1 LPPFLNLSM
10 AFVTC
15 DFFARDT
22 VTVAQDLIGI
32 TLVSGKCAGRIIE
45 TEAYTTDA
53 ASHAA
58 KRTNRSALMH
68 DTYGHIYVYLTYGM
82 YYCLNF
88 TCERDGIGAV
98 LIRALEPVR
107 GIDKMQQRRGTDD
120 FKKLA
125 SGPGRLS
132 QAFAIDLSF
141 NGKPIGRELKLQ
153 ERQTIPQIF
162 ASPRIG
168 ISKATELEWRFFEKG
183 NPFITPSKFNQ
194 SAQL

>member
-1 LPPFLNLSM
+1 M
-10 AFVTC
+10 AFLTR

-22 VTVAQDLIGI
+22 VIVAQDLIGT
-32 TLVSGKCAGRIIE
+32 TLVAGKCTGRIIE

-58 KRTNRSALMH
+58 KRTNRSALMYE
-68 DTYGHIYVYLTYGM
+68 TYGHIYVYITYGM

-98 LIRALEPVR
+98 LIRAIEPLS
-107 GIDKMQQRRGTDD
+107 GIGEMQQRRGTDE

-132 QAFAIDLSF
+132 QAFAIDLSL
-141 NGKPIGRELKLQ
+141 NGKLIGRELKLC
-153 ERQTIPQIF
+153 ERQTIPQIS

-168 ISKATELEWRFFEKG
+168 ISKATELEWRFFEKD
-183 NPFITPSKFNQ
+183 NPFISPSKFNQ
-194 SAQL
+194 STQL

>member
-1 LPPFLNLSM
+1 MTFL
-10 AFVTC
+10 TR

-22 VTVAQDLIGI
+22 VTVAQDLIGA
-32 TLVSGKCAGRIIE
+32 TLVSDKCSGRIIE

-68 DTYGHIYVYLTYGM
+68 ETYGHIYVYMTYGM

-98 LIRALEPVR
+98 LIRAIEPLS
-107 GIDKMQQRRGTDD
+107 GIEVMQQRRGTDE

-132 QAFAIDLSF
+132 QAFAIDLRF
-141 NGKPIGRELKLQ
+141 NSKPIGQELKL
-153 ERQTIPQIF
+153 RQRQSLPQISS
-162 ASPRIG
+162 SPRIG
-168 ISKATELEWRFFEKG
+168 ISKATELPWRFFEKD

-194 SAQL
+194 ST

>member
-1 LPPFLNLSM
+1 M
-10 AFVTC
+10 AFLTR

-22 VTVAQDLIGI
+22 VTVAQDLIGT
-32 TLVSGKCAGRIIE
+32 TLVAGLCAGRIIE

-58 KRTNRSALMH
+58 KRTNRSALMYE
-68 DTYGHIYVYLTYGM
+68 TYGYVYVYMTYGM

-98 LIRALEPVR
+98 LIRAIEPVR
-107 GIDKMQQRRGTDD
+107 GIEEMQKRRVTDD

-132 QAFAIDLSF
+132 QAFAIELSF
-141 NGKPIGRELKLQ
+141 NGRPIGQDLKLR
-153 ERQTIPQIF
+153 ERQTLPQIS

-183 NPFITPSKFNQ
+183 NPFISPSKFNQ

>member
-1 LPPFLNLSM
+1 MKLSLKLKM
-10 AFVTC
+10 AYLKG

-22 VTVAQDLIGI
+22 VTVAQDLIGV
-32 TLVSGKCAGRIIE
+32 TLISGNCSGRIVE

-58 KRTNRSALMH
+58 KRTNRSALMYE
-68 DTYGHIYVYLTYGM
+68 TYGHIYVYMTYGM

-88 TCERDGIGAV
+88 TCEREGIGAV
-98 LIRALEPVR
+98 LIRAIEPLS
-107 GIDKMQQRRGTDD
+107 GIEEMQQRRGTDAIN
-120 FKKLA
+120 KLA

-132 QAFAIDLSF
+132 QAFAIDLRL
-141 NGKPIGRELKLQ
+141 NGKPIGQELRL
-153 ERQTIPQIF
+153 RQRRNLPQIS

-168 ISKATELEWRFFEKG
+168 ISKATELPWRFYEKG

-194 SAQL
+194 STHL

>member
-1 LPPFLNLSM
+1 MKQYLNLKM
-10 AFVTC
+10 DFLTR

-22 VTVAQDLIGI
+22 VTVAQDLIGT
-32 TLVSGKCAGRIIE
+32 TLVAGKCTGRIIE

-58 KRTNRSALMH
+58 KRTNRSALMYE
-68 DTYGHIYVYLTYGM
+68 TYGHIYVYMTYGM

-98 LIRALEPVR
+98 LIRAIEPIR
-107 GIDKMQQRRGTDD
+107 GIEEMQQRRRTDS

-141 NGKPIGRELKLQ
+141 NGKPIGQELKLR
-153 ERQTIPQIF
+153 ERQTIPQIS

-183 NPFITPSKFNQ
+183 NPFISPSKFNQ
-194 SAQL
+194 SA

>member
-1 LPPFLNLSM
+1 MKQYLNLKM
-10 AFVTC
+10 DFLTR

-22 VTVAQDLIGI
+22 VTVAQDLIGT
-32 TLVSGKCAGRIIE
+32 TLVTGKCTGRIIE

-58 KRTNRSALMH
+58 KRTNRSALMYE
-68 DTYGHIYVYLTYGM
+68 TYGHIYVYMTYGM

-98 LIRALEPVR
+98 LIRAIEPIR
-107 GIDKMQQRRGTDD
+107 GIEEMQQRRRTDS

-141 NGKPIGRELKLQ
+141 NGKPIGQELKLR
-153 ERQTIPQIF
+153 ERQTIPQIS

-183 NPFITPSKFNQ
+183 NPFISPSKFNQ
-194 SAQL
+194 SA